1 MRNNGVKLTHDVCR
15 SAQKIEFRDK
25 NNLKKVVHTY
35 TVAPQIPGRL
45 CATGPDT
52 LIYVDYSKNPLK
64 VRTLNTLHVAD
75 YNEFGYNEH
84 LGCVRFGEFWLF
96 CIE

>member
-35 TVAPQIPGRL
+35 SGATDPRATLRHGSRHPHLCRL
-45 CATGPDT
+45 LQEPAQGQSNQHYT
-52 LIYVDYSKNPLK
+52 LPLTK
-64 VRTLNTLHVAD
+64 SSVTRTPACKTSGVHYMK
-75 YNEFGYNEH
+75 YND
-84 LGCVRFGEFWLF
+84 
-96 CIE
+96 